1 MIVGGQT
8 EARASTIIDYHKL
21 FDESL
26 SSDLSATNQGYSRR
40 PKDST
45 TSEFVRGKSVFIGRE
60 VLATQLTV
68 NSNQRKEITGC
79 NWGFD
84 FGLFRVISYLKEDIF
99 QYRNNL
105 DKQMEKLLLLENI
118 DFTLTT
124 NGKLITE
131 IVYHLLQAPAHEK

>member
-1 MIVGGQT
+1 M
-8 EARASTIIDYHKL
+8 
-21 FDESL
+21 
-26 SSDLSATNQGYSRR
+26 
-40 PKDST
+40 
-45 TSEFVRGKSVFIGRE
+45 
-60 VLATQLTV
+60 
-68 NSNQRKEITGC
+68 
-79 NWGFD
+79 
-84 FGLFRVISYLKEDIF
+84 ISYLKEDIF